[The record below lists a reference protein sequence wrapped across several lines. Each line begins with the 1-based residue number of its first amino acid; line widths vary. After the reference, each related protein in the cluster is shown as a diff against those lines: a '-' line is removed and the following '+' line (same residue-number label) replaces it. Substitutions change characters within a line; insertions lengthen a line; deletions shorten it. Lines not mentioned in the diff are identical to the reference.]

1 MKRFIFAAVAVTL
14 LSSVSSALA
23 QPATAVVR
31 LDGANI
37 SVQPETI
44 EIRKAQGAVVIR
56 WELPSGAN
64 YKFHPEGIIING
76 EVTNAGLRRGQDQ
89 IANCSGGPRHITCT
103 NRNTRKGSF
112 KYTVRLLDQNQ
123 RLIEKDPLIVNME

>member
-1 MKRFIFAAVAVTL
+1 MKCFIFAAVAVTL

-37 SVQPETI
+37 SVQPEPI
-44 EIRKAQGAVVIR
+44 EIRRAQGAVVIR
-56 WELPSGAN
+56 WELPSGAD

-76 EVTNAGLRRGQDQ
+76 EVTNAGLRQGQDQ

>member
-1 MKRFIFAAVAVTL
+1 MKRFIFAAATVAAL
-14 LSSVSSALA
+14 ISVSSAHA
-23 QPATAVVR
+23 QPATAVVT

-37 SVQPETI
+37 SVQPERI
-44 EIRKAQGAVVIR
+44 EIRRANGAVVIR

-64 YKFHPEGIIING
+64 FSFHPQGIVING
-76 EVTNAGLRRGQDQ
+76 EVTNSGLKPGQDQ
-89 IANCSGGPRHITCT
+89 IVNCGGGPKHVTCT
-103 NRNTRKGSF
+103 NRNNRRGTF